1 MSHTPLYQAHTPP
14 ATRAWTHRLLFFL
27 VIVLAVLSLSAAGL
41 GRGFATPVMVTDAAV
56 EAGSSG
62 TDGSRPDLR
71 TTLRETFVGEPDVPQ
86 AAATAT
92 PAVTPPN
99 GATAE
104 VRAITGTAESAA
116 TTPPTSPTAISP
128 RRAADNGTDQP
139 GPAPAASR
147 QNGILFS
154 AYQFSAYQANA
165 GTAKIVT
172 LRPDG
177 TGRQQLG
184 TLPGRSWAP
193 KISPDGKHLLFSS
206 APPTTAGRAIDIN
219 INGTGSPDMWIA
231 DIDGSRARRLTDA
244 PAGYNGWSWSPDG
257 RWIAFAS
264 NQGGSWD
271 IYKMMASGA
280 ELTRLTISPSQDGWP
295 VWTPD
300 GTGIVFVSTRTDR
313 AQLYRMDASG
323 GNVEWLLTSNTA
335 DTEPTVASG
344 SGRIAFSAQ
353 TPDGN
358 AEIYVVDRIGF
369 PPRQLTAVSGL
380 NTAPVWSPDGTHLAF
395 TSRRDGRDDIYVIN
409 DDGSGLVRLT
419 STGENGRPDWG
430 Q

>member
-14 ATRAWTHRLLFFL
+14 ATRAWTHRRPFFL

-56 EAGSSG
+56 ATGSSG

-92 PAVTPPN
+92 PAVTPSN

-104 VRAITGTAESAA
+104 VRAITATAESAA

-147 QNGILFS
+147 QNVILFS
-154 AYQFSAYQANA
+154 TYQANS
-165 GTAKIVT
+165 GTAQIVT

-193 KISPDGKHLLFSS
+193 KISPDGKRLLFSS
-206 APPTTAGRAIDIN
+206 APPATAGRAIDIN

-231 DIDGSRARRLTDA
+231 DIDGSRVRRLTDA

-257 RWIAFAS
+257 RW
-264 NQGGSWD
+264 
-271 IYKMMASGA
+271 MV
-280 ELTRLTISPSQDGWP
+280 L
-295 VWTPD
+295 
-300 GTGIVFVSTRTDR
+300 
-313 AQLYRMDASG
+313 
-323 GNVEWLLTSNTA
+323 
-335 DTEPTVASG
+335 
-344 SGRIAFSAQ
+344 
-353 TPDGN
+353 
-358 AEIYVVDRIGF
+358 
-369 PPRQLTAVSGL
+369 
-380 NTAPVWSPDGTHLAF
+380 
-395 TSRRDGRDDIYVIN
+395 SR
-409 DDGSGLVRLT
+409 
-419 STGENGRPDWG
+419 
-430 Q
+430 